1 MNKILWYGFLW
12 GMLCPLSAMAQEK
25 LSREQKV
32 LKDCEHFQH
41 DDTWIYNDFA
51 KALSEAK
58 KVGKPILAVM
68 RCLPCE
74 ECVKLDDAV
83 LDSDPRIQKLRAQF
97 VSVRIVSNNGLDL
110 NLFRIDP
117 DQSFAAIVFAPEG
130 KVLARYG
137 TRSHRTEWEEDV
149 SVEGFA
155 ATLEGSLQL
164 FQKRSSSEAKWIGK
178 QPEPME
184 LRFPEKL
191 PALRDRYKSKLEEGS
206 NLVKS
211 CIHCHQVGEAI
222 RDLAWDQSGELKEE
236 NLFIYPNPKILGMIL
251 DPRTRTMVRRIVAGT
266 PAAKAGVLPGD
277 EIVELNG
284 QIVLST
290 ADIQWVL
297 NSVSADG
304 AELAMKINR
313 RGQEVN
319 STLVL
324 AGGWRAKDDISWRV
338 STWELRRIVLG
349 GMVLKN
355 PEGVTGSGTEGRGKT
370 FLEIG
375 HVGRFAPHD
384 RALKAGLK
392 TGDKIISI
400 DGKKDWQRETD
411 VIWHLLQ
418 QSVEGKPYSV
428 VVERE
433 GKNIEVMLSVKRT

>member
-1 MNKILWYGFLW
+1 
-12 GMLCPLSAMAQEK
+12 MAQEK

-32 LKDCEHFQH
+32 LKDREHFQH

-290 ADIQWVL
+290 ADI
-297 NSVSADG
+297 
-304 AELAMKINR
+304 
-313 RGQEVN
+313 
-319 STLVL
+319 
-324 AGGWRAKDDISWRV
+324 
-338 STWELRRIVLG
+338 
-349 GMVLKN
+349 
-355 PEGVTGSGTEGRGKT
+355 
-370 FLEIG
+370 
-375 HVGRFAPHD
+375 
-384 RALKAGLK
+384 
-392 TGDKIISI
+392 
-400 DGKKDWQRETD
+400 
-411 VIWHLLQ
+411 
-418 QSVEGKPYSV
+418 
-428 VVERE
+428 
-433 GKNIEVMLSVKRT
+433 